1 MPDAL
6 YSRDIRLLIGI
17 SCLSHELLLSE
28 LFVNQPI
35 NNTFQQW
42 WKLVLLPYWK
52 KVYEIYFQF
61 EWANESFTEVPERS
75 FNFFNCFLIKYV
87 LLKLVCRA
95 FHNLSITYSLF
106 ISILFLNHLLEKA
119 RLTLR
124 TLWNHVLNLFLNFY
138 LLFTF
143 DSAGSSLLCEFFSSC
158 GKWGLLSSC
167 SEQTFHGNGFSYCGA
182 WALEHAGFIS
192 CGMWVQHL
200 WLLSSRAQAQ

>member
-42 WKLVLLPYWK
+42 WKPVLLPYWK

-75 FNFFNCFLIKYV
+75 FNFLNCFLIKYV
-87 LLKLVCRA
+87 LLKLVCKA
-95 FHNLSITYSLF
+95 FHNLCITYRLF
-106 ISILFLNHLLEKA
+106 ISILFLSHLLEKA

-124 TLWNHVLNLFLNFY
+124 TWWNHVLNLFKIFIYY
-138 LLFTF
+138 LLLTLLGLHCFVNFFLVVASGGYFPVAVSRLFMATV
-143 DSAGSSLLCEFFSSC
+143 SLIVEH
-158 GKWGLLSSC
+158 GL
-167 SEQTFHGNGFSYCGA
+167 
-182 WALEHAGFIS
+182 
-192 CGMWVQHL
+192 
-200 WLLSSRAQAQ
+200 